1 MSSNSA
7 SSAEDKF
14 YTKLGVPLTG
24 LQTAIAAIERNR
36 RTGNVVCLVGE
47 AGLGKSQI
55 VRQIAG
61 RRKADTPFTWHG
73 KEWVD
78 STPIHS
84 MYLAHM
90 LGEDISVPYPTRVKT
105 QDLLER
111 ADKLRILAAFAK
123 EQGNEDVAEKLLA
136 QAMEATCEIAYMS
149 DKQVTNGTV
158 EYLINKELK
167 DLPPEGILFLDE
179 WNRADKSVIK
189 TFFTLIEDNAVHG
202 IKVIPDGIQI
212 VAAMNPSDGAY
223 SVNEAE
229 KDPAFR
235 RRLAFVAIT
244 TSVGSWLRYAGGEG
258 NFHPFVVD
266 YVRSLP
272 EQLYDPKLRA
282 ANKQFPCP
290 ASWEKVST
298 LLHQA
303 EKDKV
308 PMATDLGIH
317 ACIQGHIGEAPALTF
332 IEYIKD
338 NEVIISPTEVL
349 TIYTEKSKVRSKVL
363 KMVKL
368 ARNDIINEL
377 CSGVAITL
385 MSEQPNVEATAPFL
399 ALFMGD
405 LQPEMAISMIVHKF
419 GSATEGVDNAE
430 SYLNELSVAL
440 HTQPPYKALF
450 SQIGDAMQRARAE
463 VNGGAGPNPL
473 EP

>member
-1 MSSNSA
+1 MSDPKTA
-7 SSAEDKF
+7 AADDKF
-14 YTKLGVPLTG
+14 YTKLGVPLSG

-36 RTGNVVCLVGE
+36 HTGNVVCLVGE
-47 AGLGKSQI
+47 AGLGKSQV

-61 RRKADTPFTWHG
+61 RRKPTKPFTWKG
-73 KEWVD
+73 QEWTD
-78 STPIHS
+78 SVPVHA

-90 LGEDISVPYPTRVKT
+90 LGEDISVPYPTRVKL

-111 ADKLRILAAFAK
+111 ADKLRILAEF
-123 EQGNEDVAEKLLA
+123 A
-136 QAMEATCEIAYMS
+136 QAQNDEETSQLLITQALE
-149 DKQVTNGTV
+149 VTREVAHMNGHQAANGTV

-202 IKVIPDGIQI
+202 VKVIPDGIQI

-244 TSVGSWLRYAGGEG
+244 TNAGAWIKYASGEG
-258 NFHPFVVD
+258 GFHPFVVD
-266 YVRSLP
+266 FIKSLP
-272 EQLYDPKLRA
+272 EQLYDPKLRQ

-303 EKDKV
+303 EKDGIT
-308 PMATDLGIH
+308 MATDPGVH
-317 ACIQGHIGEAPALTF
+317 ACIQGHIGEAPALNF

-338 NEVIISPTEVL
+338 NEVVISPTEVL
-349 TIYTEKSKVRSKVL
+349 EGYTEKSKVRRKVR
-363 KMVKL
+363 KMVEL
-368 ARNDIINEL
+368 ARNDVIGEL
-377 CSGVAITL
+377 CSSVAIAL
-385 MSEQPNVEATAPFL
+385 MNGQPDVEQVAPFL
-399 ALFMGD
+399 ALFMAD
-405 LQPEMAISMIVHKF
+405 LQPEMAVSMIVHKF

-440 HTQPPYKALF
+440 HTQPPYRALF
-450 SQIGDAMQRARAE
+450 DKIGDAMQKARAE
-463 VNGGAGPNPL
+463 MNGANKPDPL
-473 EP
+473 A